1 MIIYNVTLNID
12 DSIHAAW
19 KIWMQQHIPEVL
31 GTGLFSKA
39 VFTKVLVEEDMG
51 GTTYSVQ
58 YYAYSKAALET
69 YHEQYAQRLQADGQ
83 KRFGNK
89 MLAFRT
95 ELELVDEFTV
105 TQQ

>member
-12 DSIHAAW
+12 DSIHTPW
-19 KIWMQQHIPEVL
+19 LEWMQHHIPEVL

-39 VFTKVLVEEDMG
+39 VFTKVLVEEEQG

-58 YYAYSKAALET
+58 YYVRSREDLQT
-69 YHEQYAQRLQADGQ
+69 YQNQYAAQLQAIGL
-83 KRFGNK
+83 KRFGDK

-95 ELELVDEFTV
+95 ELQLIDEFKV
-105 TQQ
+105 TQK